1 MRIIVDAMGGDNAP
15 DAIVKGAVD
24 AHEEFGMDLVLVGRG
39 EEILESLKRQGIDTL
54 PQGMEIAHASDVV
67 DMEDVPVTVLK
78 THADSSL
85 VVGLTMLA
93 QGQGDAFV
101 SAGST
106 GALLTGATLLVRRIK
121 GIRRAALAPCIPT
134 KTGRAVLIDCGANA
148 ECTAEYLLQ
157 FALMGAAYA
166 RSLGV
171 KDPKVALIN
180 NGTEPTKGGALQK
193 QAYALLEAA
202 GREGQFNFA
211 GNLEARD
218 VFSGQADVLVTD
230 GFTGNVLLKSM
241 EGTASFMSGML
252 KQMFLKNLLTKLA
265 ALACKSGINDMKK
278 MMDYRETG
286 GTLFLG
292 ISRPVVKAHGSS
304 DARAIRSA
312 IAQAYTAAQSS
323 LIEDITN
330 SAAAYK
336 AAQATD

>member
-39 EEILESLKRQGIDTL
+39 EEILESLKRQGVDTL

-67 DMEDVPVTVLK
+67 EMEDVPVTVLK
-78 THADSSL
+78 THSDSSL

-106 GALLTGATLLVRRIK
+106 GALLTGATLMVRRIK

-148 ECTAEYLLQ
+148 ECTPEYLLQ
-157 FALMGAAYA
+157 FALMGEVYA
-166 RSLGV
+166 RSLGIQ
-171 KDPKVALIN
+171 DPKVALIN
-180 NGTEPTKGGALQK
+180 NGTEPTKGGSLQK
-193 QAYALLEAA
+193 ETYALLDQA
-202 GREGQFNFA
+202 GKAGQLHFV
-211 GNLEARD
+211 GNMEARD
-218 VFSGQADVLVTD
+218 VFSGDADVLVAD

-241 EGTASFMSGML
+241 EGTASFMSSL
-252 KQMFLKNLLTKLA
+252 IKQVFLKNLLTKVA
-265 ALACKSGINDMKK
+265 ALFCKSGLSSMKK

-292 ISRPVVKAHGSS
+292 ISKPVVKAHGSS

-312 IAQAYTAAQSS
+312 IAQAYTAAQST
-323 LIEDITN
+323 LIEDITK

-336 AAQATD
+336 AAQAAD